1 VTHVTIDTLE
11 PGVLAREIDALR
23 RFPLGGW
30 KAIPGQG
37 GLSHRRSSETVRFT
51 VFARLMLTLVGVA
64 ALPTALILAFQE
76 RALTRDLEGAAAA
89 RLKRA
94 RHAAERLLDGH
105 LAGLGERYRAISGTP
120 QFRAALDLGDEAT
133 LRFYAGELARR
144 EGAASIAFVGRGGGV
159 ASAGS
164 DPDLAARARG
174 RGPLFE
180 EGGRHYALAEVP
192 LLTGGEAVGTLVAA
206 ERLSPARLEEWS
218 DTCGASVLLTRGAPA
233 PGEGLS
239 LVVRRFGDWSLAVTS
254 SLAAERLALAHA
266 RRNLL
271 AAGGAGLALAMLA
284 SVFLSRGWARLTT
297 ALERAS
303 EQAKENARRA
313 EQASVAKSQFLAN
326 MSHEIRTPM
335 NGVMGMTDLLL
346 ETDLTPRQRR
356 IAETVRHSG
365 ELLLSV
371 INDILDFSKGEAS
384 KIRLERIDCDLV
396 EMVEDVLSLL
406 AERAHSKGLELA
418 CRLSETLPGLVKADP
433 GRLRQIL
440 TNLVG
445 NAVKFTERGEVVVE
459 VAAAPVPGEAG
470 VAVRFEVRDTGIG
483 IPASARASLFEPF
496 EQADASTTRRYGGS
510 GLGLAICRQLVELM
524 GGRIEVESEEGRGS
538 RFSFPVVLE
547 RAQAPLAEP
556 SADDVAGMRVL
567 VVDDNAT
574 NREILTH
581 RLLSWGARSGAAGDG
596 AAALRELERAA
607 AAGAPYAL
615 VLLDMHMPGMDGLEL
630 ARSIRARASL
640 GHPRLLMLTSIVSG
654 DEEALRASGI
664 ELRLTKPVRLAELR
678 RAFAQVSGR
687 LPRPVSE
694 GARSAAGAL
703 RGLVLLVEDN
713 RVNQEVAS
721 EMARSLGCD
730 VHLAEDGAQAV
741 EIAGQARYDA
751 ILMDCHMPRMDGF
764 AATRAIRQREGGG
777 PRTPIV
783 ALTANAMEGD
793 REACLAAGMD
803 DYLPKPFDREQLRA
817 VLARWLPEGGSQ
829 GRPGAPAPV
838 DEAVLAAI
846 RALNPARGE
855 AIVARVVS
863 AYLASVPDQL
873 EDLRASLEAGD
884 AEGLRF
890 VAHALKSSSGNVGA
904 RGVQEQ
910 AASLEQDARAGD
922 LGRAKQRVE
931 RLEEEWLRVRGLL
944 QGLAGAAS

>member
-1 VTHVTIDTLE
+1 
-11 PGVLAREIDALR
+11 
-23 RFPLGGW
+23 
-30 KAIPGQG
+30 
-37 GLSHRRSSETVRFT
+37 
-51 VFARLMLTLVGVA
+51 MLTLVGVA
-64 ALPTALILAFQE
+64 ALPTVLILAFQE

-89 RLKRA
+89 RLERA

-105 LAGLGERYRAISGTP
+105 LAGMAERYRAISGTP
-120 QFRAALDLGDEAT
+120 QFRAALEIGDAAT

-144 EGAASIAFVGRGGGV
+144 EGAASIAFVGRDGSA

-164 DPDLAARARG
+164 EPDIAARAGG
-174 RGPLFE
+174 RGPLIE
-180 EGGRHYALAEVP
+180 EGGRHYVLAEIP
-192 LLTGGEAVGTLVAA
+192 LLSGGEPVGALVAA
-206 ERLSPARLEEWS
+206 ERLWPARLEEWS
-218 DTCGASVLLTRGAPA
+218 DTCGASVLLARGEPS

-239 LVVRRFGDWSLAVTS
+239 LVVRRFGDWGLVVTS
-254 SLAAERLALAHA
+254 SLAPERLALAHA

-396 EMVEDVLSLL
+396 EIVEDVLSLL

-470 VAVRFEVRDTGIG
+470 FAVRFEVRDTGIG
-483 IPASARASLFEPF
+483 IPESARASLFEPF

-524 GGRIEVESEEGRGS
+524 GGCIEVESEEGRGS
-538 RFSFPVVLE
+538 RFFFTVVLE
-547 RAQAPLAEP
+547 RAQAPLGEQAAP
-556 SADDVAGMRVL
+556 DAAGMRVL

-574 NREILTH
+574 NREILQH
-581 RLLSWGARSGAAGDG
+581 RLLSWGARSGTAGDG
-596 AAALRELERAA
+596 VAALRELERAA
-607 AAGAPYAL
+607 AAGTPYGL

-630 ARSIRARASL
+630 ARSIRARAQL
-640 GHPRLLMLTSIVSG
+640 GSPRLLMLTSIVSG
-654 DEEALRASGI
+654 DEEALRASGV

-678 RAFAQVSGR
+678 RAFAQLAGR

-694 GARSAAGAL
+694 GARSAAAPL

-721 EMARSLGCD
+721 EMTRSLGCD

-764 AATRAIRQREGGG
+764 AATRAIRQREGAG
-777 PRTPIV
+777 PHTPIV

-803 DYLPKPFDREQLRA
+803 DYLAKPFDREQLRA
-817 VLARWLPEGGSQ
+817 VLARWLPEAAVRGRTGG
-829 GRPGAPAPV
+829 AAAPV
-838 DEAVLAAI
+838 DEAVIAAI
-846 RALNPARGE
+846 RELNPARGD

-873 EDLRASLEAGD
+873 EELRAGLEAGD
-884 AEGLRF
+884 AEALRF

-904 RGVQEQ
+904 RAVQEQ
-910 AASLEQDARAGD
+910 AALLEQDARAGD

-931 RLEEEWLRVRGLL
+931 RLEEEWLRARGVLL
-944 QGLAGAAS
+944 GLAGAAS